1 MLVFVIVPFRLHLLH
16 LMPITGH
23 VLNPPNWCNA
33 PQTQHGVYVP
43 LAEYKTMFN
52 WVLDSILV
60 LLFALTNSSE
70 QVYAFHQ
77 SSVFRILANPV
88 HLGP

>member
-33 PQTQHGVYVP
+33 PQTQHGVYAP
-43 LAEYKTMFN
+43 LVKYKTMFN
-52 WVLDSILV
+52 SVLDSILV
-60 LLFALTNSSE
+60 LLFDLTNSSE
-70 QVYAFHQ
+70 QVHTLHQ
-77 SSVFRILANPV
+77 SSAFKILVKPV